1 MHTDNKRRTN
11 YTGSVL
17 LIYTGGT
24 IGMGRN
30 RQTNALEPLDF
41 NHLVSN
47 LPEMKYLSINID
59 VFQFERPIDSSDIAT
74 EHWAELVRI
83 GVVVHA

>member
-1 MHTDNKRRTN
+1 MDNLQTIN
-11 YTGSVL
+11 TTGRVL

-24 IGMGRN
+24 IGMGIN

-47 LPEMKYLSINID
+47 LPEMKYLSTNVD
-59 VFQFERPIDSSDIAT
+59 VYQFENPIDSSDMAPEVWTRLAGIIAN
-74 EHWAELVRI
+74 R
-83 GVVVHA
+83 